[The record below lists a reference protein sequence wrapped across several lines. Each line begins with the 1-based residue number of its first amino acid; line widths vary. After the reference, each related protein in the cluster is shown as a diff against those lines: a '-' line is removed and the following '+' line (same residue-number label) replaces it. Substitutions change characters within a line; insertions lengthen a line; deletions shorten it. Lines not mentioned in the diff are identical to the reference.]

1 MRIKKALLIINIFFL
16 ISLIYSCEKKT
27 RMVDIKLLILTPD
40 NFFNFPV
47 VLNGKINDIGP
58 GGLWFILEDK
68 TGYIQVTTENI
79 PSHISCVQ
87 KGKNVSILGKLS
99 IYENHKY
106 FTFSSLLRC
115 SN

>member
-1 MRIKKALLIINIFFL
+1 MLKKVLLIINIFFL
-16 ISLIYSCEKKT
+16 ITVLFSCEKKT

-40 NFFNFPV
+40 NYYKYPV
-47 VLNGKINDIGP
+47 ILSGKIHEVGL

-79 PSHISCVQ
+79 PSKIACIEV
-87 KGKNVSILGKLS
+87 GKSVSIKGMLLNFES
-99 IYENHKY
+99 HKY
-106 FTFSSLLRC
+106 FSFSSLLRC